1 MSKRK
6 QKPARVVAPAQPV
19 PALQKKLSQGFWRHT
34 ALPFIEQRPLVLA
47 ICLIALAT
55 LRIVA
60 TYSETGPTWDE
71 PGHMACGLQYLAQ
84 HVYRYE
90 AQHPPLARAMS
101 ALGPY
106 LTGSRPLGDKNQDQE
121 GVKVMYAGGRPARVM
136 ALMRVGVLPFFVLA
150 GFMVY
155 FWARRHFGN
164 LVAVLAVGLFTL
176 TPPVLAHAG
185 LATTDIALTGCLA
198 AAFFCLLL
206 WAEQPSWKYS
216 LLLGAT
222 TALAAV
228 SKFIALGPYP
238 AAAVAA

>member
-1 MSKRK
+1 MSKKKLK
-6 QKPARVVAPAQPV
+6 QPAQRLQDPV
-19 PALQKKLSQGFWRHT
+19 VTAAPGFWETT
-34 ALPFIEQRPLVLA
+34 ALPFLEKRSLVLA

-60 TYSETGPTWDE
+60 TYSETGLTWDE

-106 LTGSRPLGDKNQDQE
+106 LAGSRPLGGPNQDQE
-121 GVKVMYAGGRPARVM
+121 GVNVMYAGGRPARVM
-136 ALMRVGVLPFFVLA
+136 ALMRLGILPFFALA
-150 GFMVY
+150 GFMVF

-164 LVAVLAVGLFTL
+164 LVAVLAAGLFTL

-185 LATTDIALTGCLA
+185 LATTDMALAGG
-198 AAFFCLLL
+198 
-206 WAEQPSWKYS
+206 
-216 LLLGAT
+216 LGA
-222 TALAAV
+222 A
-228 SKFIALGPYP
+228 
-238 AAAVAA
+238 